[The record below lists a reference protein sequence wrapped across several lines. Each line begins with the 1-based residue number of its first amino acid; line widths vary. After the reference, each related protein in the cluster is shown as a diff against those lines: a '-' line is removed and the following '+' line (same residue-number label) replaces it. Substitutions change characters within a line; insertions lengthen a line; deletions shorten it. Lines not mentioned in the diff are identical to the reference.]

1 MTDSNLENTV
11 PEGAFGIGSKKTDDF
26 TENEK
31 LRNFG
36 IKDIPKALYEQ
47 LKKNSGAI
55 VLPNQI
61 TEETIK
67 QAAKTQDKFLKPRS
81 EEEATALRATAA
93 GIVDIPNEIKHLSD
107 YLQGN
112 PYDPNELID
121 LKALGLE
128 KEGDMDNAAY
138 QVFKFGG
145 GFLIPYAG
153 FNKALKGIKGIK
165 ALQGIKN
172 YDKIATGARWF
183 TASSAADFVAIDKFD
198 ENLFNFLAD
207 IESPVVNNKFVRPI
221 VEYLSAPERGEG
233 ADYGEAALKSFLAN
247 SLFFEAVPVAGG
259 AAINQ
264 LCDLSNIALSVIPIN
279 LDKPTKDFS
288 EEKAM
293 NLGETFSAME
303 LGYNSVPK
311 KCDLLIL
318 GEMGISN
325 TTSATAISCA
335 LFNSSV
341 KKWTGLGTGISKK
354 ILKRFRIDLESL

>member
-1 MTDSNLENTV
+1 MTDSNLQNTV

-55 VLPNQI
+55 VVPNQI
-61 TEETIK
+61 TEEVIQK
-67 QAAKTQDKFLKPRS
+67 AAKTQDEFLKPRS
-81 EEEATALRATAA
+81 EEEETFFRATAA
-93 GIVDIPNEIKHLSD
+93 GIVDIPNEIKHISD

-138 QVFKFGG
+138 QVFKFGS

-207 IESPVVNNKFVRPI
+207 IESPVVNNRFVRPI

-233 ADYGEAALKSFLAN
+233 ADYGEAAFKSFLAN

-259 AAINQ
+259 AAI
-264 LCDLSNIALSVIPIN
+264 
-279 LDKPTKDFS
+279 K
-288 EEKAM
+288 
-293 NLGETFSAME
+293 
-303 LGYNSVPK
+303 SVPK
-311 KCDLLIL
+311 LRKTLEPYAVRLIDDITGGPNIL
-318 GEMGISN
+318 NQKQMLDR
-325 TTSATAISCA
+325 TVQ
-335 LFNSSV
+335 LFKDIKNDPTRLEFA
-341 KKWTGLGTGISKK
+341 KNK
-354 ILKRFRIDLESL
+354 LKD

>member
-67 QAAKTQDKFLKPRS
+67 QAAKTQDEFLKPRS

-183 TASSAADFVAIDKFD
+183 TAS
-198 ENLFNFLAD
+198 
-207 IESPVVNNKFVRPI
+207 
-221 VEYLSAPERGEG
+221 
-233 ADYGEAALKSFLAN
+233 
-247 SLFFEAVPVAGG
+247 
-259 AAINQ
+259 
-264 LCDLSNIALSVIPIN
+264 
-279 LDKPTKDFS
+279 
-288 EEKAM
+288 
-293 NLGETFSAME
+293 
-303 LGYNSVPK
+303 
-311 KCDLLIL
+311 
-318 GEMGISN
+318 
-325 TTSATAISCA
+325 
-335 LFNSSV
+335 
-341 KKWTGLGTGISKK
+341 
-354 ILKRFRIDLESL
+354 